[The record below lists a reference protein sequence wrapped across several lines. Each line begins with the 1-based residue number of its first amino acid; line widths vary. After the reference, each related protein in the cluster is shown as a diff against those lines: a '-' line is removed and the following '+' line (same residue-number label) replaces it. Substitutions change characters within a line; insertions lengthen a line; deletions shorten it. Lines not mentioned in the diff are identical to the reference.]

1 VEKRGGREMERGGNG
16 GGGGGGGGKNS
27 FIVAFVWIG
36 VSVFVGLGAEEGERV
51 APRGFVEG
59 VRALLEI
66 REDGLMIECC
76 FTAAII
82 CKWLPFLY
90 VRSQAETCWVANGI
104 LISGWP

>member
-1 VEKRGGREMERGGNG
+1 
-16 GGGGGGGGKNS
+16 
-27 FIVAFVWIG
+27 
-36 VSVFVGLGAEEGERV
+36 
-51 APRGFVEG
+51 VEG

-76 FTAAII
+76 FTAEMI

-90 VRSQAETCWVANGI
+90 VRSQAETCWGANGI